1 MLTHNSRGYSS
12 PGRSVARHIVCV
24 VMKLREMD
32 SGAQLV
38 SPSNPVQDSSPW
50 IGAAHIQSD
59 SSHLNGQSLETPS
72 QHAKKC
78 VFMVI
83 LSPLTLPIKSAIKDI
98 LFLSVFSPF
107 SFSFIFETGYLVVQ
121 AALKYFIYPRMTR
134 NF

>member
-50 IGAAHIQSD
+50 IGAAHVQSD

-72 QHAKKC
+72 QTCQEVC
-78 VFMVI
+78 VHGYSKPPQV
-83 LSPLTLPIKSAIKDI
+83 DHQECHQRH
-98 LFLSVFSPF
+98 PF
-107 SFSFIFETGYLVVQ
+107 SFCFFPIFIF
-121 AALKYFIYPRMTR
+121 FH
-134 NF
+134 F